1 MRIFLPNFP
10 DYLFHFTGFAVKTL
24 AIDGYEFISWDVGGR
39 NQIRP
44 LWRHYYPGTEALIF
58 VVDSSDMDRFD
69 QARDEFHRV
78 LGEEILQRDLKA
90 VLLYCNKQ
98 DLPNAL
104 PLEEIQARL
113 CLDVTKTR
121 YKKLKWVIAGCCA
134 TSGEG
139 LQEGLAMLTE
149 ALNIHGKE
157 EAVEDDD
164 EIKSLATISTESSSS
179 SSSSSSSWEI
189 TKSVERDFDPAV
201 GNGTLGR
208 FFPIKSRTECPY
220 AKAANIWGGN
230 PGVVDSQ
237 TSLEDQAKANLAALE
252 EFTTRSNQGEKLDGY
267 CIELDSLQARNYGP
281 VQLGESV
288 RVLLTALADGDPS
301 GENMMRVNYIGSRG
315 WRFRFNRTD
324 FFVTTFAPCYPKS
337 SSRYGFGSERAFL
350 LLQPEQSF
358 SRHDLPRDTPH
369 TNWENPK
376 TMRDKTRVA
385 FHKAGR
391 LYHIP
396 STIKYPMAE
405 HIVKPVQDDGMCPM
419 RWWEGDGI

>member
-1 MRIFLPNFP
+1 M
-10 DYLFHFTGFAVKTL
+10 TGFNVETL
-24 AIDGYEFISWDVGGR
+24 AIDGYEFTAWDVGGR
-39 NQIRP
+39 DKIRP

-58 VVDSSDMDRFD
+58 VVDSNDMDRID

-78 LGEEILQRDLKA
+78 LSEELMQRDLKA

-104 PLEEIQARL
+104 SPEEIQARL
-113 CLDVTKTR
+113 GLNVTKST
-121 YKKLKWVIAGCCA
+121 YKKLKWVLVGCCA

-149 ALNIHGKE
+149 ALDSNGKE
-157 EAVEDDD
+157 EPAEDNY
-164 EIKSLATISTESSSS
+164 EIKSLATETTE
-179 SSSSSSSWEI
+179 SSWEI
-189 TKSVERDFDPAV
+189 TKSVVAMDFDPV
-201 GNGTLGR
+201 EGNGTLGR
-208 FFPIKSRTECPY
+208 FSPIKSRTECPF

-237 TSLEDQAKANLAALE
+237 TSLEDQAKGNLAALE

-267 CIELDSLQARNYGP
+267 CIELDSLQAREYGP

-301 GENMMRVNYIGSRG
+301 GENMMRVDYIGSRG

-324 FFVTTFAPCYPKS
+324 FFVTTFASYYPKS
-337 SSRYGFGSERAFL
+337 SSRYGFGSDRAFL

-358 SRHDLPRDTPH
+358 ARHDLPRDTPH

-396 STIKYPMAE
+396 STTKYPMAE
-405 HIVKPVQDDGMCPM
+405 HIVKPVQDDGKCPM
-419 RWWEGDGI
+419 RWWKGDGI